1 MPLSG
6 EITIEPLG
14 NYAKPKIENLPLDET
29 WKFYEENGESGKVVV
44 NNLLRSMYNE
54 IIALREQVKAMK
66 AKPPSATVKETTSDE
81 SKAKKQK

>member
-14 NYAKPKIENLPLDET
+14 NYAKPKIENLPLDEV
-29 WKFYEENGESGKVVV
+29 WKFYEENGEAGKVVV
-44 NNLLRSMYNE
+44 NNLLRAMYNE

-66 AKPPSATVKETTSDE
+66 AKPSATAKETTSDE
-81 SKAKKQK
+81 PKAKKQK